1 MGSYR
6 VLKCYGDLD
15 QRRFTTGAA
24 ARLLGGSEIVC
35 GRAPRGFR
43 FVGEIRGPFGGRS
56 RASKFACAKR
66 GGCHAPARSDRYMPL
81 LPHVRSAVMRIGA
94 SGACPYP
101 VAAWAHPTSAN
112 MTNSAASGLCRFIC
126 FDLFPPNTSAYSARA
141 ISSIRLRS
149 LLRTFPTRAHR
160 PACHLGRRVGCE
172 RGLEAGRVRRLLS
185 ESCGPPF
192 ELQDRRHAVVD
203 LGAQLVRRCRDDRK
217 AAHPFIGR
225 DRISPEAGR
234 DYHALSASA
243 IAISDLPAPR
253 IVRGAMTNCTASAS
267 TSTRSP
273 SMQTRRAN
281 CAPTSTPHMPR

>member
-1 MGSYR
+1 
-6 VLKCYGDLD
+6 
-15 QRRFTTGAA
+15 
-24 ARLLGGSEIVC
+24 
-35 GRAPRGFR
+35 
-43 FVGEIRGPFGGRS
+43 
-56 RASKFACAKR
+56 
-66 GGCHAPARSDRYMPL
+66 
-81 LPHVRSAVMRIGA
+81 
-94 SGACPYP
+94 
-101 VAAWAHPTSAN
+101 
-112 MTNSAASGLCRFIC
+112 MTNNAASGLCRFIC

-149 LLRTFPTRAHR
+149 FLRTFPTRAHR
-160 PACHLGRRVGCE
+160 PACHLGRWVGCE

-253 IVRGAMTNCTASAS
+253 IVRGAMNELHHIGVNLNQIARHANATGELRADLDAAHAEVMRAI
-267 TSTRSP
+267 TRILDQVRVERGA
-273 SMQTRRAN
+273 M
-281 CAPTSTPHMPR
+281 

>member
-1 MGSYR
+1 MS
-6 VLKCYGDLD
+6 
-15 QRRFTTGAA
+15 
-24 ARLLGGSEIVC
+24 
-35 GRAPRGFR
+35 
-43 FVGEIRGPFGGRS
+43 GPLS
-56 RASKFACAKR
+56 CET
-66 GGCHAPARSDRYMPL
+66 
-81 LPHVRSAVMRIGA
+81 GA

-225 DRISPEAGR
+225 DRISPEAAR

-253 IVRGAMTNCTASAS
+253 IVRGAMNELHRIGVNLNQIARHANATGELRADLDATHAEVMRAI
-267 TSTRSP
+267 TRILDQVRVERGA
-273 SMQTRRAN
+273 M
-281 CAPTSTPHMPR
+281 

>member
-1 MGSYR
+1 MVRKSSAVG
-6 VLKCYGDLD
+6 
-15 QRRFTTGAA
+15 
-24 ARLLGGSEIVC
+24 LLGG
-35 GRAPRGFR
+35 
-43 FVGEIRGPFGGRS
+43 FVSSARS
-56 RASKFACAKR
+56 VALLAGVLVPANL
-66 GGCHAPARSDRYMPL
+66 PARNAAAATLRRALIATCHCCRMSGPL
-81 LPHVRSAVMRIGA
+81 SCEY
-94 SGACPYP
+94 GACPYP

-225 DRISPEAGR
+225 DRISPEAAR

-273 SMQTRRAN
+273 GMQTRRAN

>member
-1 MGSYR
+1 MS
-6 VLKCYGDLD
+6 
-15 QRRFTTGAA
+15 
-24 ARLLGGSEIVC
+24 
-35 GRAPRGFR
+35 
-43 FVGEIRGPFGGRS
+43 GPLS
-56 RASKFACAKR
+56 CET
-66 GGCHAPARSDRYMPL
+66 
-81 LPHVRSAVMRIGA
+81 GA

-253 IVRGAMTNCTASAS
+253 IVRGAMNELHRIGVNLNQIARHANATGKLRADLDATHAEVMRAI
-267 TSTRSP
+267 TRILDQVRVERGA
-273 SMQTRRAN
+273 M
-281 CAPTSTPHMPR
+281 

>member
-1 MGSYR
+1 
-6 VLKCYGDLD
+6 
-15 QRRFTTGAA
+15 
-24 ARLLGGSEIVC
+24 
-35 GRAPRGFR
+35 
-43 FVGEIRGPFGGRS
+43 
-56 RASKFACAKR
+56 
-66 GGCHAPARSDRYMPL
+66 
-81 LPHVRSAVMRIGA
+81 
-94 SGACPYP
+94 
-101 VAAWAHPTSAN
+101 

-253 IVRGAMTNCTASAS
+253 IVRGAMNELHRIGVNLYQIARHANATGELRADLDATHVEVMRAI
-267 TSTRSP
+267 TRILDQVRVERGA
-273 SMQTRRAN
+273 M
-281 CAPTSTPHMPR
+281 